1 MYAHYGVQY
10 IWVIDPIACT
20 LEAYQLDAGAWLEIG
35 RYTETDQVTAPPFT
49 AIAIDLGDFWMD

>member
-35 RYTETDQVTAPPFT
+35 HYTETDQVTAPPFT
-49 AIAIDLGDFWMD
+49 AIAIDLGDLWMD